1 MNDRPEGSIADAG
14 EAVQRTVNQA
24 AEAQDQLT
32 QFIRDRPIAAV
43 LTALGLGYILG
54 KII

>member
-1 MNDRPEGSIADAG
+1 MSDRPEGAIADAG

-32 QFIRDRPIAAV
+32 QFVRDRPIAAV
-43 LTALGLGYILG
+43 LIALGLGYILG
-54 KII
+54 KIS